1 MCLCLQVRNFKGH
14 KHSDYC
20 PLDGNRY
27 DGIYK
32 VVRYWPEVGQAG
44 FKVWRYLLR
53 RDDLVRGGRS
63 VCMRLVC
70 YAPLLLPQSPA
81 PWSAEGKKVAKKLGL
96 AMQYPEGYLEAVQP
110 SAASSGEEERS
121 KGKGRKR
128 KSTSEC
134 LHWQHCEEMSLS
146 A

>member
-1 MCLCLQVRNFKGH
+1 MYVCVHVGVCMYVWLCLQVRNFKGH

-44 FKVWRYLLR
+44 FRVWRYLLR
-53 RDDLVRGGRS
+53 RDDLVRG
-63 VCMRLVC
+63 
-70 YAPLLLPQSPA
+70 
-81 PWSAEGKKVAKKLGL
+81 
-96 AMQYPEGYLEAVQP
+96 
-110 SAASSGEEERS
+110 
-121 KGKGRKR
+121 KGRR
-128 KSTSEC
+128 GGGEA
-134 LHWQHCEEMSLS
+134 S